1 MEKKPEKSIEE
12 FRLDIT
18 DMSIK
23 MIRECRENMGREPAF
38 VLGVLMAGCLESA
51 SSDIL
56 KEIGAKDMVVNKPI
70 KEIKEVDI
78 SEAFDI
84 IQTISKTDEH
94 SATKC
99 FETINRIKD
108 KYGEQTGNKES

>member
-1 MEKKPEKSIEE
+1 MEPEKSIED

-18 DMSIK
+18 NMSIK
-23 MIRECRENMGREPAF
+23 MIRECQENMGREPAF

-51 SSDIL
+51 ASDIL
-56 KEIGAKDMVVNKPI
+56 KEIGAKDMVNKPI
-70 KEIKEVDI
+70 KEIKDVDI

-84 IQTISKTDEH
+84 IQAISKTDEN